1 MSKSKEMFTEE
12 RELNQDHD
20 SYLDD
25 SYRSELWMS
34 QIKEKKNHTQTSA
47 VDVLNDL
54 FKSYGEIFSPK
65 NKIE

>member
-12 RELNQDHD
+12 SELNQDHD

-25 SYRSELWMS
+25 SYRSEQWMS
-34 QIKEKKNHTQTSA
+34 EIKQKKNHTQTSE

>member
-1 MSKSKEMFTEE
+1 MSKSKQMFMEE
-12 RELNQDHD
+12 REQNQDHD

-34 QIKEKKNHTQTSA
+34 QIKQKKNHTQTSA
-47 VDVLNDL
+47 ADVLNDL

>member
-1 MSKSKEMFTEE
+1 MFTEE
-12 RELNQDHD
+12 SELNQDHD

-25 SYRSELWMS
+25 SYRSEQWMS
-34 QIKEKKNHTQTSA
+34 EIKQKKNHTQTSA

>member
-12 RELNQDHD
+12 SELNQDHD

-25 SYRSELWMS
+25 SYRSEQWMS
-34 QIKEKKNHTQTSA
+34 EIKQKKNHTQTSA

>member
-1 MSKSKEMFTEE
+1 
-12 RELNQDHD
+12 
-20 SYLDD
+20 
-25 SYRSELWMS
+25 MS